1 MYEDLANP
9 VKRQEVIDTMNL
21 ESLVGMNDPQVVG
34 NKRKKFKTCNQPLKR
49 EKTKLLNTLKMP
61 LSYSKNSKKDP

>member
-34 NKRKKFKTCNQPLKR
+34 NKRKKFK
-49 EKTKLLNTLKMP
+49 
-61 LSYSKNSKKDP
+61 KKKH